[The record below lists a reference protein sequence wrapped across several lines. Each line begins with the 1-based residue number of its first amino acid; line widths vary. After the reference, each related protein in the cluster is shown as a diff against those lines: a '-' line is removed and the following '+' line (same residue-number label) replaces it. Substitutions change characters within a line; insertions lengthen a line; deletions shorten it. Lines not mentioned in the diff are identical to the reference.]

1 MTELSDHPRNVLEFA
16 GVCRKNGLALDEPAL
31 ARLERYA
38 DLLREWNVRVNLV
51 SRRDTEN
58 LWSAHLLHSVSIL
71 FVADLP
77 VAATVMDLGS
87 GGGLPGIPLAIVRP
101 DLRVVLVD
109 SIAKKSAALS
119 TMVSELGLPNVE
131 VVCGRAEQLGPG
143 HERRYGVVIARA
155 VAPLE
160 DLLKWSAKLYDRGVP
175 GGPMLVAFKG
185 GDLEEELARAKMRG
199 KGVDMRVVPL
209 VFPGSAEAG
218 LEGKKIVVVR
228 IH

>member
-1 MTELSDHPRNVLEFA
+1 MTELPDHPRNALEFA
-16 GVCRKNGLALDEPAL
+16 GVCRKNGLALDEPGL

-38 DLLREWNVRVNLV
+38 ELLREWNARVNLV

-58 LWSAHLLHSVSIL
+58 LWSAHLLHSLSIL
-71 FVADLP
+71 FVAGLP
-77 VAATVMDLGS
+77 AEANVMDLGS

-101 DLRVVLVD
+101 DLRLMLVD
-109 SIAKKSAALS
+109 SIAKKTAALS
-119 TMVSELGLPNVE
+119 AMVAELGLPNIQ
-131 VVCGRAEQLGPG
+131 VVCGRAEQLGAA
-143 HERRYGVVIARA
+143 HERKYGVVIARA
-155 VAPLE
+155 VAALE
-160 DLLKWSAKLYDRGVP
+160 DLLKWSEKLYDRGVP

-185 GDLEEELARAKMRG
+185 GDLEEELAHVKARV
-199 KGVDMRVVPL
+199 KGAEVRVVPL

>member
-1 MTELSDHPRNVLEFA
+1 MTELSDHPSNVLEFA
-16 GVCRKNGLALDEPAL
+16 GVCRKNGLALDEHSL
-31 ARLERYA
+31 ASLERYA
-38 DLLREWNVRVNLV
+38 DLLREWNARVNLI
-51 SRRDTEN
+51 SRRDTES
-58 LWSAHLLHSVSIL
+58 LWSAHLLHSVSML

-77 VAATVMDLGS
+77 AAANVMDLGS

-109 SIAKKSAALS
+109 SIAKKTAALS
-119 TMVSELGLPNVE
+119 AMVSELGLPNVE
-131 VVCGRAEQLGPG
+131 VVCGRAEQLGRG
-143 HERRYGVVIARA
+143 HERRYGVVIVRA
-155 VAPLE
+155 VAALE

-185 GDLEEELARAKMRG
+185 GDLEDELARAKMRV
-199 KGVDMRVVPL
+199 KGVEVRVVPL

-218 LEGKKIVVVR
+218 LEGKKIIVVR

>member
-16 GVCRKNGLALDEPAL
+16 GVCRKNGLTLDEPGL
-31 ARLERYA
+31 AMLERYA
-38 DLLREWNVRVNLV
+38 DLLREWNARVNLI

-58 LWSAHLLHSVSIL
+58 LWSAHLLHSVSML

-77 VAATVMDLGS
+77 AAANVMDLGS

-109 SIAKKSAALS
+109 SIAKKTAALS
-119 TMVSELGLPNVE
+119 AMVSELGLPNVE
-131 VVCGRAEQLGPG
+131 VVCGRAEQLAPG
-143 HERRYGVVIARA
+143 HERRYGVVIVRA
-155 VAPLE
+155 VAALE

-185 GDLEEELARAKMRG
+185 GDLEEELARAKMRM
-199 KGVDMRVVPL
+199 KGVEVRVVPL